1 MCTGWGN
8 RALGIDQWRLDAA
21 LSVLVARTRHVIAVD
36 VGGTETKAALV
47 AGTASDVRA
56 VRQRRRATTRDAD
69 AVVDDVAALVDELR
83 AGADDVE
90 AVGLVVPGVVDEE
103 DGVGVYS
110 ANLGWQDYPFVKQV
124 EARTGLRTAF
134 GHDVRAGGLAE
145 LRIGNAKGLRDAVI
159 MPIGTGIAAAL
170 VLDGRV
176 YRGDG
181 SVGEIGHVD
190 VGHGDPCGC
199 GQTGCVE
206 ARASSAAIAR
216 RYTERSG
223 NPVTGAADVARLVRA
238 GENDAVVV
246 WREAVD
252 ALARGI
258 LLVAALLGPEAVVLG
273 GGLALAGPLLVDPLR
288 DRLDGLITFQRRPEL
303 RLAALGDEAGCLGAA
318 LLAIDMLE
326 ER

>member
-1 MCTGWGN
+1 M
-8 RALGIDQWRLDAA
+8 
-21 LSVLVARTRHVIAVD
+21 IAVD

-47 AGTASDVRA
+47 TGTSSQVQA
-56 VRQRRRATTRDAD
+56 VKQQRCPTVRDAD
-69 AVVDDVAALVDELR
+69 GVVGQVAGLVEELR
-83 AGADDVE
+83 AATEHPID
-90 AVGLVVPGVVDEE
+90 AVGLVVPGLVDEAN
-103 DGVGVYS
+103 GIGVYS
-110 ANLGWQDYPFVKQV
+110 ANLGWKDYPFVAKTQ
-124 EARTGLRTAF
+124 AATNLRTAF

-145 LRIGNAKGLRDAVI
+145 HRLGNARDLDNAVI

-170 VLDGRV
+170 LIDGRV
-176 YRGDG
+176 RNLP
-181 SVGEIGHVD
+181 GEIGHVE

-216 RYTERSG
+216 RYTERTLR
-223 NPVTGAADVARLVRA
+223 PVQGAAEVARLVRA
-238 GENDAVVV
+238 GDVDAVTV
-246 WREAVD
+246 WHEAVD

-273 GGLALAGPLLVDPLR
+273 GGLALAGDLLTDPLR

>member
-1 MCTGWGN
+1 M
-8 RALGIDQWRLDAA
+8 
-21 LSVLVARTRHVIAVD
+21 IAVD

-47 AGTASDVRA
+47 TGTSTGVRP
-56 VRQRRRATTRDAD
+56 VKQQRRPTRRGGD
-69 AVVDDVAALVDELR
+69 AVVEGVTALVDELR
-83 AGADDVE
+83 AAAEHPVDAIGV
-90 AVGLVVPGVVDEE
+90 VVPGIVDEAT
-103 DGVGVYS
+103 GTGVYS
-110 ANLGWQDYPFVKQV
+110 ANLGWADYPFRSKLD
-124 EARTGLRTAF
+124 ASTGLRTAF

-145 LRIGNAKGLRDAVI
+145 LRQGNARGLTNAVI

-170 VLDGRV
+170 VLDGQV
-176 YRGDG
+176 
-181 SVGEIGHVD
+181 STAPGEIGHVD

-216 RYTERSG
+216 RFTERT
-223 NPVTGAADVARLVRA
+223 NRHVNGAAEVAALLA
-238 GENDAVVV
+238 SGDTDAAAV
-246 WREAVD
+246 WEEAVD

-273 GGLALAGPLLVDPLR
+273 GGLALAGPLLTDPLGA
-288 DRLDGLITFQRRPEL
+288 RLDGLTTFQRRPEL

>member
-1 MCTGWGN
+1 
-8 RALGIDQWRLDAA
+8 
-21 LSVLVARTRHVIAVD
+21 VVAD
-36 VGGTETKAALV
+36 VTALV
-47 AGTASDVRA
+47 G
-56 VRQRRRATTRDAD
+56 
-69 AVVDDVAALVDELR
+69 ELR
-83 AGADDVE
+83 AAAEHPVDAIGV
-90 AVGLVVPGVVDEE
+90 VVPGIVDEAA
-103 DGVGVYS
+103 GVGVYS
-110 ANLGWQDYPFVKQV
+110 ANLGWADYPFR
-124 EARTGLRTAF
+124 ARLAAGTNLPTAF

-145 LRIGNAKGLRDAVI
+145 LRQGSARDLTNAVI

-176 YRGDG
+176 
-181 SVGEIGHVD
+181 STAPGEIGHVD

-216 RYTERSG
+216 RFTARTG
-223 NPVTGAADVARLVRA
+223 RHVDGAAEVAALLA
-238 GENDAVVV
+238 SGDKDAAAV
-246 WREAVD
+246 WQEAVD

-273 GGLALAGPLLVDPLR
+273 GGLALAGPLLTDPLGA
-288 DRLDGLITFQRRPEL
+288 RLDELTTFQRRPEL
-303 RLAALGDEAGCLGAA
+303 RPAALGDEAGCLGAA

>member
-1 MCTGWGN
+1 M
-8 RALGIDQWRLDAA
+8 
-21 LSVLVARTRHVIAVD
+21 
-36 VGGTETKAALV
+36 KAALV
-47 AGTASDVRA
+47 AGDPGGVRA
-56 VRQRRRATTRDAD
+56 VTQRRRPTRPGGA
-69 AVVDDVAALVDELR
+69 AVVEDVTALVAELR
-83 AGADDVE
+83 AASEHPVD
-90 AVGLVVPGVVDEE
+90 AVGLVVPGIVDEVA
-103 DGVGVYS
+103 GVGVYS
-110 ANLGWQDYPFVKQV
+110 ANLGWDDFPFRE
-124 EARTGLRTAF
+124 EAEAATGLPVAF

-145 LRIGNAKGLRDAVI
+145 LRQGNARALTDAVI

-176 YRGDG
+176 
-181 SVGEIGHVD
+181 SSAPGEVGHVD

-216 RYTERSG
+216 RYTQRT
-223 NPVTGAADVARLVRA
+223 NRHVDGAADVARLLTE
-238 GENDAVVV
+238 GDTDAAAV

-258 LLVAALLGPEAVVLG
+258 LLLAALLGPQAVVLG
-273 GGLALAGPLLVDPLR
+273 GGLALAGPKLTDPLGG
-288 DRLDGLITFQRRPEL
+288 RLDELITFQRRPEL

>member
-1 MCTGWGN
+1 M
-8 RALGIDQWRLDAA
+8 
-21 LSVLVARTRHVIAVD
+21 ARTRHVIAVD
-36 VGGTETKAALV
+36 VGGTGTKAALV
-47 AGTASDVRA
+47 TGTPDGV
-56 VRQRRRATTRDAD
+56 VPVKQQRRPTRPGGD
-69 AVVDDVAALVDELR
+69 AVVEDVTSLVDELR
-83 AGADDVE
+83 TASEHPVE
-90 AVGLVVPGVVDEE
+90 AVGLVVPGIVDETT
-103 DGVGVYS
+103 GTGVYS
-110 ANLGWQDYPFVKQV
+110 ANLGWRDHPFRTTL
-124 EARTGLRTAF
+124 EAATGLPTAF

-145 LRIGNAKGLRDAVI
+145 LRLGNARGLTNAVI

-176 YRGDG
+176 
-181 SVGEIGHVD
+181 SPAPGEVGHVD

-216 RYTERSG
+216 RYAERTNRQVG
-223 NPVTGAADVARLVRA
+223 GAAEVARLLST
-238 GENDAVVV
+238 GDADAAAV
-246 WREAVD
+246 WTEAVD

-273 GGLALAGPLLVDPLR
+273 GGLALAGPLLTDPLGE
-288 DRLDGLITFQRRPEL
+288 RLDELITFQRRPEL

>member
-1 MCTGWGN
+1 M
-8 RALGIDQWRLDAA
+8 
-21 LSVLVARTRHVIAVD
+21 ARTGHVIAVD
-36 VGGTETKAALV
+36 VGGTGMKAALV
-47 AGTASDVRA
+47 ADGPDGVRA
-56 VRQRRRATTRDAD
+56 VEQRRRPTRPGGD
-69 AVVDDVAALVDELR
+69 AVVEDVTDLVEELR
-83 AGADDVE
+83 AASGRPVD
-90 AVGLVVPGVVDEE
+90 AVGLVVPGIVDEAK
-103 DGVGVYS
+103 GTGVYS
-110 ANLGWQDYPFVKQV
+110 ANLGWTDYPFRERV
-124 EARTGLRTAF
+124 EAATGLPTAF

-145 LRIGNAKGLRDAVI
+145 LRQGNARDLVDAVI

-170 VLDGRV
+170 VLGGQV
-176 YRGDG
+176 
-181 SVGEIGHVD
+181 SSAPGEVGHVD

-216 RYTERSG
+216 RYTARTG
-223 NPVTGAADVARLVRA
+223 RRVAGAAEVAGLLAA
-238 GENDAVVV
+238 GDPDAAVV

-258 LLVAALLGPEAVVLG
+258 LLVAALLGPQAVVLG
-273 GGLALAGPLLVDPLR
+273 GGLALAGPRLTDPLGA
-288 DRLDGLITFQRRPEL
+288 RLDELTTFQRRPEL

>member
-1 MCTGWGN
+1 M
-8 RALGIDQWRLDAA
+8 
-21 LSVLVARTRHVIAVD
+21 ARTRHVIAVD
-36 VGGTETKAALV
+36 VGGTGTKAALV
-47 AGTASDVRA
+47 SGTPDGVRP
-56 VRQRRRATTRDAD
+56 VKQQRRPTRRGGE
-69 AVVDDVAALVDELR
+69 AVVEDVTSLVDELR
-83 AGADDVE
+83 AACEHPVD
-90 AVGLVVPGVVDEE
+90 AIGLVVPGIVDEA
-103 DGVGVYS
+103 GGTGVYS
-110 ANLGWQDYPFVKQV
+110 ANLGWERFPFRERV
-124 EARTGLRTAF
+124 AAATGLRTAF

-145 LRIGNAKGLRDAVI
+145 LRQGNARDLANAVI

-176 YRGDG
+176 
-181 SVGEIGHVD
+181 SPAPGEVGHVD

-216 RYTERSG
+216 RYTERTDRQ
-223 NPVTGAADVARLVRA
+223 VDGAAEVARLLGA
-238 GENDAVVV
+238 GDADAAVV

-273 GGLALAGPLLVDPLR
+273 GGLALAGPQLTDPLGG
-288 DRLDGLITFQRRPEL
+288 RLDELITFQRRPEL

>member
-1 MCTGWGN
+1 M
-8 RALGIDQWRLDAA
+8 
-21 LSVLVARTRHVIAVD
+21 ARTRHVIAVD
-36 VGGTETKAALV
+36 VGGTGTKAALATGDPNGV
-47 AGTASDVRA
+47 QA
-56 VRQRRRATTRDAD
+56 VKQQRRPTRPGGD
-69 AVVDDVAALVDELR
+69 AVVQDVTSLVEEFRAASEHPVD
-83 AGADDVE
+83 AI
-90 AVGLVVPGVVDEE
+90 GLVVPGIVDEAT
-103 DGVGVYS
+103 GTGVYS
-110 ANLGWQDYPFVKQV
+110 ANLGWAEYPFRDRV
-124 EARTGLRTAF
+124 EAATGLRTAF

-145 LRIGNAKGLRDAVI
+145 LRQGNAHGLTDAVI

-170 VLDGRV
+170 VLDGRI
-176 YRGDG
+176 
-181 SVGEIGHVD
+181 SSAPGEVGHVD

-216 RYTERSG
+216 RYTERT
-223 NPVTGAADVARLVRA
+223 NRQVNGAADVAALLTTGDA
-238 GENDAVVV
+238 DAVAV

-258 LLVAALLGPEAVVLG
+258 LLVAALLGPRAVVLG
-273 GGLALAGPLLVDPLR
+273 GGLALAGPKLTDPLGG
-288 DRLDGLITFQRRPEL
+288 RLDELVTFQRRPEL

>member
-1 MCTGWGN
+1 M
-8 RALGIDQWRLDAA
+8 
-21 LSVLVARTRHVIAVD
+21 ARTRHVIAVD
-36 VGGTETKAALV
+36 VGGTGTKAALV
-47 AGTASDVRA
+47 AGEPGGVVA
-56 VRQRRRATTRDAD
+56 VRQQRRGTRPGGD
-69 AVVDDVAALVDELR
+69 AVVEDVAALVAGLR
-83 AGADDVE
+83 AASEHPVE
-90 AVGLVVPGVVDEE
+90 AVGLVVPGIVDEVT
-103 DGVGVYS
+103 GTGVYS
-110 ANLGWQDYPFVKQV
+110 ANLGWADYPFRDRI
-124 EARTGLRTAF
+124 AAATGLPTAF

-145 LRIGNAKGLRDAVI
+145 LRQGNARDLTDAVI

-176 YRGDG
+176 
-181 SVGEIGHVD
+181 SSAPGEVGHVD

-216 RYTERSG
+216 RYTERT
-223 NPVTGAADVARLVRA
+223 NRQVNGAADVARLLTE
-238 GENDAVVV
+238 GDDDAAAV

-252 ALARGI
+252 ALAKGI
-258 LLVAALLGPEAVVLG
+258 LLVAALLGPRAVVLG
-273 GGLALAGPLLVDPLR
+273 GGLALAGPKLTDPLGG
-288 DRLDGLITFQRRPEL
+288 RLDELITFQRRPEL

>member
-1 MCTGWGN
+1 M
-8 RALGIDQWRLDAA
+8 
-21 LSVLVARTRHVIAVD
+21 ARTRHVIAVD

-47 AGTASDVRA
+47 TGTPTGVRP
-56 VRQRRRATTRDAD
+56 VTQRRRPTRPTGD
-69 AVVDDVAALVDELR
+69 AVVEDVTALVDELR
-83 AGADDVE
+83 ASADHPVD
-90 AVGLVVPGVVDEE
+90 AVGLVVPGIVDEAA
-103 DGVGVYS
+103 GVGVYS
-110 ANLGWQDYPFVKQV
+110 ANLGWRDHPFRKEV
-124 EARTGLRTAF
+124 EAATGLPTAF

-145 LRIGNAKGLRDAVI
+145 LRQGNARGLANAVI
-159 MPIGTGIAAAL
+159 VPIGTGIAAAL

-176 YRGDG
+176 
-181 SVGEIGHVD
+181 SSAPGEVGHVD

-216 RYTERSG
+216 RYTKRT
-223 NPVTGAADVARLVRA
+223 NRQVNGAAEVARLLA
-238 GENDAVVV
+238 SGDTDAADV

-273 GGLALAGPLLVDPLR
+273 GGLALAGPLLTDPLGA
-288 DRLDGLITFQRRPEL
+288 RLDELTTFQRRPEL

>member
-1 MCTGWGN
+1 
-8 RALGIDQWRLDAA
+8 
-21 LSVLVARTRHVIAVD
+21 VIAVD

-47 AGTASDVRA
+47 TGTPDGVQA
-56 VRQRRRATTRDAD
+56 VKQQRRPTTRDGD
-69 AVVDDVAALVDELR
+69 AVVESVATLVEELR
-83 AGADDVE
+83 ASTEHEVD
-90 AVGLVVPGVVDEE
+90 AVGLVVPGVVDE
-103 DGVGVYS
+103 DAGVGVYS
-110 ANLGWQDYPFVKQV
+110 ANLGWRDHPFRARV

-145 LRIGNAKGLRDAVI
+145 LRQGAARGLRNAVI
-159 MPIGTGIAAAL
+159 MPIGTGIAGAL
-170 VLDGRV
+170 VLDGRI

-181 SVGEIGHVD
+181 SVGEVGHVD

-216 RYTERSG
+216 RYAERTG
-223 NPVTGAADVARLVRA
+223 RPVDRAAEVARLVRA
-238 GENDAVVV
+238 GDQDALTV
-246 WREAVD
+246 WHEAVD

-258 LLVAALLGPEAVVLG
+258 LLVTAVLGPEAVVLG
-273 GGLALAGPLLVDPLR
+273 GGLALAGALLTDPLR

-303 RLAALGDEAGCLGAA
+303 RLAALGDEAGCLGAG

>member
-1 MCTGWGN
+1 M
-8 RALGIDQWRLDAA
+8 
-21 LSVLVARTRHVIAVD
+21 
-36 VGGTETKAALV
+36 KAALV
-47 AGTASDVRA
+47 AGDPSGVRA
-56 VRQRRRATTRDAD
+56 VTQRRRPTRPGGP
-69 AVVDDVAALVDELR
+69 AVVEDVTALVDELR
-83 AGADDVE
+83 AASGHPVD
-90 AVGLVVPGVVDEE
+90 AVGLVVPGIVDEVA
-103 DGVGVYS
+103 GVGVYS
-110 ANLGWQDYPFVKQV
+110 ANLGWDDYPFRK
-124 EARTGLRTAF
+124 EAEAATGLPVAF

-145 LRIGNAKGLRDAVI
+145 LRQGNARDLTDAVI

-176 YRGDG
+176 
-181 SVGEIGHVD
+181 SSAPGEVGHVD

-216 RYTERSG
+216 RYRQRTNRH
-223 NPVTGAADVARLVRA
+223 VDGAADVARLLTE
-238 GENDAVVV
+238 GDTDAAAV

-258 LLVAALLGPEAVVLG
+258 LLLAALLGPQAVVLG
-273 GGLALAGPLLVDPLR
+273 GGLALAGPKLTDPLGG
-288 DRLDGLITFQRRPEL
+288 RLDELITFQRRPHL

>member
-1 MCTGWGN
+1 M
-8 RALGIDQWRLDAA
+8 
-21 LSVLVARTRHVIAVD
+21 ARTRHVIAVD

-47 AGTASDVRA
+47 AGTALDVRA
-56 VRQRRRATTRDAD
+56 VRQRRRATTRDAE
-69 AVVDDVAALVDELR
+69 AVVDDVASLVDELR
-83 AGADDVE
+83 GDATEIE
-90 AVGLVVPGVVDEE
+90 AVGLVVPGVVDE
-103 DGVGVYS
+103 DNGIGVYS
-110 ANLGWQDYPFVKQV
+110 ANLGWQDFPFVKEV
-124 EARTGLRTAF
+124 EARTGMKTAF

-145 LRIGNAKGLRDAVI
+145 LRIGNARGLQNAVI
-159 MPIGTGIAAAL
+159 MPIGTGIAGAL
-170 VLDGRV
+170 VLDGRI

-181 SVGEIGHVD
+181 SVGEVGHVD

-216 RYTERSG
+216 RYAERTG
-223 NPVTGAADVARLVRA
+223 NPVNGAADVAKLVRA
-238 GENDAVVV
+238 GEPDAVVV
-246 WREAVD
+246 WQEAVD

-273 GGLALAGPLLVDPLR
+273 GGLALAGPLLTDPLR

>member
-1 MCTGWGN
+1 M
-8 RALGIDQWRLDAA
+8 
-21 LSVLVARTRHVIAVD
+21 ARTRHVIAVD
-36 VGGTETKAALV
+36 VGGTGMKAAVV
-47 AGTASDVRA
+47 AGDPSGVRA
-56 VRQRRRATTRDAD
+56 VAQRRRPTRPGGD
-69 AVVDDVAALVDELR
+69 AVVEDVTALICELR
-83 AGADDVE
+83 AAVE
-90 AVGLVVPGVVDEE
+90 QPVDAVGVVVPGIVDEVT
-103 DGVGVYS
+103 GTGVYS
-110 ANLGWQDYPFVKQV
+110 ANLGWTDFPFRD
-124 EARTGLRTAF
+124 AIRSATGLPTAF

-145 LRIGNAKGLRDAVI
+145 LRQGNARDLANAVI

-176 YRGDG
+176 
-181 SVGEIGHVD
+181 SSAPGEVGHVD

-216 RYTERSG
+216 RYTERT
-223 NPVTGAADVARLVRA
+223 NRHVTGAADVAARLTE
-238 GENDAVVV
+238 GDTDAAAV

-258 LLVAALLGPEAVVLG
+258 LLVAALLGPQAVVLG
-273 GGLALAGPLLVDPLR
+273 GGLALAGPKLTDPLGG
-288 DRLDGLITFQRRPEL
+288 RLDELITFQRRPEL

>member
-1 MCTGWGN
+1 M
-8 RALGIDQWRLDAA
+8 
-21 LSVLVARTRHVIAVD
+21 IAVD

-47 AGTASDVRA
+47 AGTGADVRA
-56 VRQRRRATTRDAD
+56 VRQRRRATTRDAE
-69 AVVDDVAALVDELR
+69 AVVDDVAALVEELR
-83 AGADDVE
+83 AGTADVE
-90 AVGLVVPGVVDEE
+90 AVGLVVPGVVDEKN
-103 DGVGVYS
+103 GIGVYS

-145 LRIGNAKGLRDAVI
+145 LRIGNARGLRDAVI

-181 SVGEIGHVD
+181 SVGEVGHVD

-223 NPVTGAADVARLVRA
+223 RPVTGAADVAALVRA
-238 GENDAVVV
+238 GEEDAVAV
-246 WREAVD
+246 WHEAVD

-326 ER
+326 ET

>member
-1 MCTGWGN
+1 M
-8 RALGIDQWRLDAA
+8 
-21 LSVLVARTRHVIAVD
+21 ARTRHVIAVD

-47 AGTASDVRA
+47 TGTSQEVQA
-56 VRQRRRATTRDAD
+56 VKQQRCSTARGDAD
-69 AVVDDVAALVDELR
+69 AVVDQVASLVDELR
-83 AGADDVE
+83 AASEHPID
-90 AVGLVVPGVVDEE
+90 AIGLVVPGIVDEIE
-103 DGVGVYS
+103 GIGVYS
-110 ANLGWQDYPFVKQV
+110 ANLGWQDYPFVRTT
-124 EARTGLRTAF
+124 EERTGYRTAF

-145 LRIGNAKGLRDAVI
+145 HRMGNARGLENAVI
-159 MPIGTGIAAAL
+159 IPIGTGIAGAL
-170 VLDGRV
+170 LIDGRV
-176 YRGDG
+176 R
-181 SVGEIGHVD
+181 SAPGEIGHVD

-216 RYTERSG
+216 RFTERTG
-223 NPVTGAADVARLVRA
+223 KPVRGAADVAALVRA
-238 GENDAVVV
+238 GDADAGAV
-246 WREAVD
+246 WHEAVD

-273 GGLALAGPLLVDPLR
+273 GGLALAGDLLTEPLR
-288 DRLDGLITFQRRPEL
+288 DRLDGLITFQRKPDL

>member
-1 MCTGWGN
+1 
-8 RALGIDQWRLDAA
+8 
-21 LSVLVARTRHVIAVD
+21 VIAVD
-36 VGGTETKAALV
+36 VGGTGTKAALV
-47 AGTASDVRA
+47 TGDPGGVVA
-56 VRQRRRATTRDAD
+56 VRQQRRATRPGGD
-69 AVVDDVAALVDELR
+69 AVVEDVAALV
-83 AGADDVE
+83 AGMCAASEHPVE
-90 AVGLVVPGVVDEE
+90 AIGLVVPGIVDEVT
-103 DGVGVYS
+103 GTGVYS
-110 ANLGWQDYPFVKQV
+110 ANLGWADYPFRDRI
-124 EARTGLRTAF
+124 AAATGLRTAF

-145 LRIGNAKGLRDAVI
+145 LRQGNARDLTDAVI

-176 YRGDG
+176 
-181 SVGEIGHVD
+181 SSAPGEVGHVD

-216 RYTERSG
+216 RYAERT
-223 NPVTGAADVARLVRA
+223 NRQVDGAADVARLLTE
-238 GENDAVVV
+238 GDDDAAVV

-252 ALARGI
+252 ALAKGI
-258 LLVAALLGPEAVVLG
+258 LLVAALLGPRAVVLG
-273 GGLALAGPLLVDPLR
+273 GGLALAGPKLTDPLGG
-288 DRLDGLITFQRRPEL
+288 RLDELITFQRRPEL